1 MGEPTSGPPFN
12 CPNDGCAI
20 AECVEHGHCCAVTE
34 HTAERVNVWMR
45 CPDRWVILAKGHT
58 RWHAELIARREHVV
72 LPIGEVPTD
81 DE

>member
-1 MGEPTSGPPFN
+1 MTTSS
-12 CPNDGCAI
+12 
-20 AECVEHGHCCAVTE
+20 
-34 HTAERVNVWMR
+34 ERVNVWMR

-81 DE
+81 DVI